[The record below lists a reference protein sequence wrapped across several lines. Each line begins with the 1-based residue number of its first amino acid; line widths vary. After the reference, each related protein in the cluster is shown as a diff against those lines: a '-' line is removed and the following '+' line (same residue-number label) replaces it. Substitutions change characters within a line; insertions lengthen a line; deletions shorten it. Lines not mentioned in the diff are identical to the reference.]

1 MSETT
6 ISREIREMIR
16 KEFPEIWLQRLQ
28 TGIIRASHGGRI
40 HCAEPGSPDY
50 IGCLPDGRILAIEV
64 KDPNGKTIKE
74 RQQMQDSILAR
85 INAAGGVAFKTTS
98 VEDCR
103 QKLEKE
109 LLPFG

>member
-1 MSETT
+1 MAETK

-28 TGIIRASHGGRI
+28 TGVIVAKHGAYI

-64 KDPNGKTIKE
+64 KTPFGRTVKSRE
-74 RQQMQDSILAR
+74 AMQDAILAR
-85 INAAGGVAFKTTS
+85 INAVGGVAFKTTS

-103 QKLEKE
+103 QKLEQE
-109 LLPFG
+109 LLPNG